1 MLPTPSFFMAIP
13 SLKALCSHNRGMLP
27 SRLAERASL
36 TVSLADAVTRA
47 AQANREAANLI
58 IFHD

>member
-1 MLPTPSFFMAIP
+1 MAIP